1 VELSFSNFWANLAVL
16 SHTKFWAMYATV
28 VWPRDPQ
35 ASTLG
40 RTTSS
45 GSKDLNEAMLKMV

>member
-1 VELSFSNFWANLAVL
+1 
-16 SHTKFWAMYATV
+16 MYATV

-45 GSKDLNEAMLKMV
+45 GSKDFSETMLKMV